1 MNPRMWIALAALC
14 LLAALAGD
22 ASSIAVGALEAQAG
36 KDEKVVVRKLKFE
49 PKNPRL
55 IFMIGGKGKLTT
67 LEDAAGVEKL
77 VGQDAAKALVDLV
90 DFKKEK
96 IVFVSWTTG
105 GPPDG
110 VLSHEV
116 KGAGKELK
124 LNFYIQ
130 GPPAG
135 NPRGQRARLG
145 ADFFAV
151 PRSATV
157 TFDPKER

>member
-1 MNPRMWIALAALC
+1 MKTRMWITSAGLC

-22 ASSIAVGALEAQAG
+22 ASRFAGALEAQAA
-36 KDEKVVVRKLKFE
+36 KHEKVVVRKLKFE
-49 PKNPRL
+49 PKNPRV

-67 LEDAAGVEKL
+67 LEDAAAVAKL
-77 VGQDAAKALVDLV
+77 VGNDEAKALVDLV
-90 DFKKEK
+90 DFQKEI

-116 KGAGKELK
+116 KEEGKDRK

-151 PRSATV
+151 PRSLAV